1 MKVMIVD
8 DERLALR
15 SMERLLQ
22 QVGGVHIVGAYQ
34 NPQQALDAVRDDGPE
49 LVFLDIEMPTMSGI
63 ELAERLQNVNQELQ
77 IVFVTAFN
85 EYAITAFELQAL
97 DYLVKPVRPDRLV
110 KTMERMHKYLK
121 QPEKLEAP
129 RSDATTMIRMFDSLQ
144 VQYPNEQPTSIS
156 WRTQK
161 SQELFA
167 YLLFLNGKIV
177 RKDALIEILWP
188 DQDADKAYTNLYT
201 TVYQL
206 RRTLKQQQIGVQI
219 LSLDEGYYIEKGEV
233 TVDVELWENAVLS
246 TPELSEETAEN
257 YQYLLQLYRGHY
269 LDSNNYAWAKNRR
282 DQLAMQWF
290 YFAVRVGEYLIE
302 HYRYAEA
309 IPLCTQVCSYH
320 PAEAQGY
327 YMLMNIYAE
336 LGEEAAVEQQYA
348 RYTEALKGS
357 GDFVTEPTIT
367 EWYVAWRQSRGA

>member
-1 MKVMIVD
+1 MKVMVVD

-22 QVGGVHIVGAYQ
+22 QVGGVQIVGTYQ
-34 NPQQALDAVRDDGPE
+34 NPQQALDSVRDDSPE

-63 ELAERLQNVNQELQ
+63 ELAERLQQTNHELQ
-77 IVFVTAFN
+77 VVFVTAFN

-97 DYLVKPVRPDRLV
+97 DYLVKPVRPDRLA
-110 KTMERMHKYLK
+110 KTIERMHKYRRP
-121 QPEKLEAP
+121 PEESEAP
-129 RSDATTMIRMFDSLQ
+129 HIEASTMIRMFDSLQ
-144 VQYPNEQPTSIS
+144 VQYPQQQPVSIS

-161 SQELFA
+161 AQELFA

-201 TVYQL
+201 AVYQL
-206 RRTLKQQQIGVQI
+206 RRTLKQQQLGVQI
-219 LSLDEGYYIEKGEV
+219 LSMDEGYYIDKGEV
-233 TVDVELWENAVLS
+233 TIDAELWENAVLS
-246 TPELSEETAEN
+246 TPELSEDTAGN

-269 LDSNNYAWAKNRR
+269 LDSYNYAWAKSRR

-290 YFAVRVGEYLIE
+290 YFAVRVSEYLIE
-302 HYRYAEA
+302 RCRYTEA
-309 IPLCTQVCSYH
+309 IPLCRQICSYH

-336 LGEEAAVEQQYA
+336 LGEDGAVEEQYT
-348 RYTEALKGS
+348 RYTDSLKNS
-357 GDFVTEPTIT
+357 GDFVAEPTIT
-367 EWYVAWRQSRGA
+367 EWYATWRQSRGA